1 MVVTTPGVSLHP
13 GSIFFIMKQV
23 YYDIKAKD
31 RNTNIE
37 YDVEFALSDADV
49 ENIKKFYP
57 LFKENDLDCVKFHHW
72 GPVMRFK
79 PKGYHE
85 EGDYEVINY
94 DYSVIVMY
102 RDMFVLEI
110 YDASY
115 DEPYVGVAQTED
127 IFFHDNDEEE
137 SKE

>member
-1 MVVTTPGVSLHP
+1 MCHSTRGQF
-13 GSIFFIMKQV
+13 FFIMKQV
-23 YYDIKAKD
+23 YNVTAKD

-57 LFKENDLDCVKFHHW
+57 LFKENDLDCIKFHHW
-72 GPVMRFK
+72 GPVMRFE
-79 PKGYHE
+79 PKGHHDKD
-85 EGDYEVINY
+85 DYEVINY
-94 DYSVIVMY
+94 DFSVIVLY